1 LPQTFSDLLNMR
13 YFPIY
18 LDLKDRPVL
27 VVGGGEIAEGKL
39 LQLVDAGA
47 AVRVVSPTLTPT
59 LMAMASD
66 RRIERREGR
75 FEPKDLD
82 GIYLV
87 ISATDDQVVNQ
98 QVAQLAGERG
108 LLCNVVDQPAL
119 CNFITP
125 SLVTRGRLQI
135 SVSSGGA
142 SPSLTQR
149 VKREIAALIG
159 DEYDGLLELA
169 AEMRREAK
177 ERIPDFD
184 RRRSV
189 LHAFVES
196 EALAL
201 LRDGRVDD
209 ARRIARTLLEQE
221 EQTTGVRK

>member
-1 LPQTFSDLLNMR
+1 MR
-13 YFPIY
+13 YFPVY
-18 LDLKDRPVL
+18 LDLQDRPVL
-27 VVGGGEIAEGKL
+27 VVGGGEIAEGKI
-39 LQLVDAGA
+39 LQLVEAGG
-47 AVRVVSPTLTPT
+47 AVHVVSPTLTPR
-59 LMAMASD
+59 LKAMASD
-66 RRIERREGR
+66 RGIEYRERR
-75 FEPKDLD
+75 FEPSDLD
-82 GIYLV
+82 GISLV
-87 ISATDDQVVNQ
+87 ISATDDQSVNQ
-98 QVAQLAGERG
+98 EVARLAGERG

-159 DEYDGLLELA
+159 EEYAGLLELA
-169 AEMRREAK
+169 AEMRREVK

-196 EALAL
+196 EALDL
-201 LRDGRVDD
+201 IRDGRVED
-209 ARRIARTLLEQE
+209 ARKIARTLLEQE